1 MPPNDIIHLLRHG
14 GFEQR
19 VPALCANERRHVLK
33 AVEFFSPWLCVGDG
47 LLIQP
52 PATFRTLFLML
63 FHNRHFLRVHGSTQ
77 MVGSYQWTVMM
88 YAWVPSNA
96 QET

>member
-1 MPPNDIIHLLRHG
+1 MLLNDLVDLLRHG

-19 VPALCANERRHVLK
+19 VAALCADEGWDVFK
-33 AVEFFSPWLCVGDG
+33 TIEFFAPRLRVHDG
-47 LLIQP
+47 LRLQP
-52 PATFRTLFLML
+52 PATFRTFSGVL
-63 FHNRHFLRVHGSTQ
+63 FHNRYFLRVHGSTQ
-77 MVGSYQWTVMM
+77 IVGSYQWTVMI